1 VRLVLDTN
9 AAVSGLLWHGNPGK
23 LLDAAQAGSLTLC
36 TSAPL
41 LSELHGVLGCDK
53 FAKHLQV
60 RGLSAT
66 QIFEGY
72 AALATVVV
80 AAIIPPAIIDDPD
93 DDAVLACAVAAKA
106 DFMVSGDPHLLKLG
120 HYQGV
125 PIITPAE
132 AVERLGL

>member
-41 LSELHGVLGCDK
+41 LSELHGVLGRDK

-60 RGLSAT
+60 RGLSVRLRSSRAM
-66 QIFEGY
+66 QPW
-72 AALATVVV
+72 LRW
-80 AAIIPPAIIDDPD
+80 
-93 DDAVLACAVAAKA
+93 
-106 DFMVSGDPHLLKLG
+106 SLLRSSRR
-120 HYQGV
+120 QSST
-125 PIITPAE
+125 TPTTT
-132 AVERLGL
+132 